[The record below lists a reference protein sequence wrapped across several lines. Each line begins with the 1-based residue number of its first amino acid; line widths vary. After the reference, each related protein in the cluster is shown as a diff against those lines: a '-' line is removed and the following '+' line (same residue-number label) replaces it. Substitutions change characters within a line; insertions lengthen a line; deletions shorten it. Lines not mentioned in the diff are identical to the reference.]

1 METLD
6 PFAEPIW
13 VGVRDQTPIPAGTV
27 FRTPSMQDLQ
37 GIDYTY
43 NLSIYFSPDISIY
56 FNLLFRGSLR
66 R

>member
-27 FRTPSMQDLQ
+27 FRTPSMQDVQ
-37 GIDYTY
+37 GIIIRI
-43 NLSIYFSPDISIY
+43 NLSICYSPGIS
-56 FNLLFRGSLR
+56 NLRNLFVLGTS
-66 R
+66 